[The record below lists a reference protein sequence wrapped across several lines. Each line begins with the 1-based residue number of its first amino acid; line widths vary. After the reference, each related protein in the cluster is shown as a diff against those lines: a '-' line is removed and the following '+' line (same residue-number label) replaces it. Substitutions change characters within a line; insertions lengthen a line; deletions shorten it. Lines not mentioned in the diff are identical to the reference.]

1 MQKESRLASS
11 PTAVGAG
18 GAVREQLPAARR
30 KWGSA
35 SILDPAQILFHFKV
49 KEKKNLRNYQETPI

>member
-11 PTAVGAG
+11 PTAVGAR
-18 GAVREQLPAARR
+18 GAVREQLPAAGR

-49 KEKKNLRNYQETPI
+49 KEKKI